1 MNLLSLAD
9 SRRLPLPDGVV
20 QCCVTSPPYF
30 NLRDYQVPNQIGL
43 EKTPEEYIDNLLG
56 VFREVWRVL
65 RDDGILWVNIGD
77 SYCSTAPGTMGDK
90 LHARGILAGIRDET
104 AEARRKRRPETP
116 DGLKP
121 KDLMGIPWRLAFA
134 MQSDGWYLRS
144 EVIWSKRSPMPES
157 VRDRPTRSHEQVFLF
172 SKQPRYFYDWFAV
185 LEKAK
190 YGSSGQADVKK
201 GGFNSKYANDAARKG
216 DESFRAISEKRN
228 IRSVWSLSNEPFKGA
243 HYAVMPSKLVIPCIK
258 AGSSEKGCCPECR
271 SPWKR
276 IVEKLRAPTR
286 PGRDTKVT
294 TNNPL
299 AVGNRDP
306 ERHVTSYKSVGWE
319 PTCDCGIDETMP
331 CLVIDPFSGA
341 GTVPMV
347 ADNLGHHGIGFDAGM
362 QYCRMAC
369 ERINNPH
376 LEVAKSARV
385 DKPMPLF
392 DVMSGRN

>member
-43 EKTPEEYIDNLLG
+43 EKTPEEYIGNLLG

-65 RDDGILWVNIGD
+65 RDDGVLWVNIGD
-77 SYCSTAPGTMGDK
+77 SYANDSKWGGSGSGPSTKNYTSGLGGCIGQK
-90 LHARGILAGIRDET
+90 
-104 AEARRKRRPETP
+104 ARRTT
-116 DGLKP
+116 GYKP
-121 KDLMGIPWRLAFA
+121 KELMLIPHRFA
-134 MQSDGWYLRS
+134 MAMQDDGWYLRS

-172 SKQPRYFYDWFAV
+172 SKQPRYFYDWYAV

-190 YGSSGQADVKK
+190 YGSSGRADVKK

-228 IRSVWSLSNEPFKGA
+228 IRSVWSLSNESFKGA

>member
-43 EKTPEEYIDNLLG
+43 EKTPEEYIGNLLG

-65 RDDGILWVNIGD
+65 RDDGVLWVNIGD
-77 SYCSTAPGTMGDK
+77 SYANDSKWGGSGSGPSTKNYTSGLGGCIGQK
-90 LHARGILAGIRDET
+90 
-104 AEARRKRRPETP
+104 ARRTT
-116 DGLKP
+116 GYKP
-121 KDLMGIPWRLAFA
+121 KELMLIPHRFA
-134 MQSDGWYLRS
+134 MAMQDDGWYLRS

-157 VRDRPTRSHEQVFLF
+157 VRDRPTRAHEQFFLF
-172 SKQPRYFYDWFAV
+172 SKQPRYFYDLYGV

-190 YGSSGQADVKK
+190 YGSSGRADVKK

-228 IRSVWSLSNEPFKGA
+228 IRSVWSLSNESFKGA

>member
-43 EKTPEEYIDNLLG
+43 EKTPEEYIGNLLG

-65 RDDGILWVNIGD
+65 RDDGVLWVNIGD
-77 SYCSTAPGTMGDK
+77 SYANDSKWGGSGSGPSTKNYTSGLGGCIGQK
-90 LHARGILAGIRDET
+90 
-104 AEARRKRRPETP
+104 ARRTT
-116 DGLKP
+116 GYKP
-121 KDLMGIPWRLAFA
+121 KELMLIPHRFA
-134 MQSDGWYLRS
+134 MAMQDDGWYLRS

-172 SKQPRYFYDWFAV
+172 SKQPRYFYDWYAV

-228 IRSVWSLSNEPFKGA
+228 IRSVWSLSNESFKGA

-331 CLVIDPFSGA
+331 CLVIDLFSGA

>member
-43 EKTPEEYIDNLLG
+43 EKTPEEYIGNLLG

-65 RDDGILWVNIGD
+65 RDDGVLWVNIGD
-77 SYCSTAPGTMGDK
+77 SYANDSKWGGSGSGPSTKNYTSGLGGCIGQK
-90 LHARGILAGIRDET
+90 
-104 AEARRKRRPETP
+104 ARRTT
-116 DGLKP
+116 GYKP
-121 KDLMGIPWRLAFA
+121 KELMLIPHRFA
-134 MQSDGWYLRS
+134 MAMQDDGWYLRS

-172 SKQPRYFYDWFAV
+172 SKQPRYFYDWYAV

-228 IRSVWSLSNEPFKGA
+228 IRSVWSLSNESFKGA